1 MSSENDPD
9 TNKMHVEVIEGG
21 LTEIRKGFAELRAEN
36 IEQMDALDGMNTA
49 LYKLDQKVADIKN
62 VF

>member
-1 MSSENDPD
+1 MSLENDPD
-9 TNKMHVEVIEGG
+9 TNKMHVEVIESG
-21 LTEIRKGFAELRAEN
+21 LTEVRKGFAELRAEN

-49 LYKLDQKVADIKN
+49 LYKLDQTVADIKN